1 MKILQICNK
10 SPYPAKEG
18 GPIAMNA
25 VSESLIQL
33 GHEVKILALNTP
45 KYPVEADKVD
55 NDYKERTYIEWCSVD
70 TSFSIKQ
77 ALICLLKNK
86 SYHVARFYNQAV
98 AERLQAILCAQAY
111 DVVILETVYMS
122 DYISI
127 IRQYSQAKIVLR
139 AHNVE
144 NMVWHRVCR
153 HTSNIVKRAYLSILA
168 HQLEQ
173 YEKQVIPMFDAIW
186 AISGK
191 DALILR
197 TYGSNK
203 VHTLPFAMSLPKEE
217 NSGEENHS
225 GRFFSIGSMDWAPN
239 KEGMKWFIHKVWPD
253 IHQAYPQLMFRMA
266 GRNMPSEFYQC
277 HVPNVEVIG
286 EVPDALQFMMQND
299 VLVVPLF
306 SGSGIRIKIIEAM
319 SLAKFVITT
328 SIGAEGLDVEH
339 QKQVLIAD
347 TPQQFL
353 QAVSFYLQHVEL
365 CQQIGRHA
373 QQYVRNYHDYKVVNG
388 ILSQLLAQLA

>member
-1 MKILQICNK
+1 M
-10 SPYPAKEG
+10 
-18 GPIAMNA
+18 
-25 VSESLIQL
+25 
-33 GHEVKILALNTP
+33 ALSRC
-45 KYPVEADKVD
+45 
-55 NDYKERTYIEWCSVD
+55 RT
-70 TSFSIKQ
+70 
-77 ALICLLKNK
+77 LN
-86 SYHVARFYNQAV
+86 
-98 AERLQAILCAQAY
+98 
-111 DVVILETVYMS
+111 
-122 DYISI
+122 
-127 IRQYSQAKIVLR
+127 
-139 AHNVE
+139 
-144 NMVWHRVCR
+144 
-153 HTSNIVKRAYLSILA
+153 
-168 HQLEQ
+168 
-173 YEKQVIPMFDAIW
+173 
-186 AISGK
+186 G
-191 DALILR
+191 LIL
-197 TYGSNK
+197 SS
-203 VHTLPFAMSLPKEE
+203 P
-217 NSGEENHS
+217 
-225 GRFFSIGSMDWAPN
+225 
-239 KEGMKWFIHKVWPD
+239 IHAKGIIKDSQVDAFTRYMEQHWPD

-365 CQQIGRHA
+365 CQQIGRQA